1 MTSADYAMLVSL
13 VLILITLAK
22 AGGEGWLFASNGEVL
37 DVADP

>member
-22 AGGEGWLFASNGEVL
+22 AGGEGGLFAGNDKVR